1 MNFKIRSLILSI
13 FILTWIP
20 AHAQESLS
28 LSLALEKA
36 LQNNYGIILSTAD
49 TEIAAINNSWGT
61 AGRIPTVGF
70 TASSNN
76 SYELT
81 DNTTSNR
88 IALGL
93 GMNWTLFDGFR
104 VNITKHKLEDL
115 QELSEGA
122 RAVVVENTIEDVILY
137 YYNVL
142 LQQERLKVLEK
153 VMKLSEDRYNYEM
166 QRYDLG
172 GSVTYNVLQAKNL
185 YLSDKAS
192 FMNQEVVVRNSIRD
206 LNFVLGEE
214 PSATWDFIETF
225 DIDTE
230 EYELGDLQA
239 KMLSNNQT
247 LQNQY
252 INLKLMQKE
261 VALQKSDYYPTVRL
275 GAGIENSY
283 SRMTQETGDPI
294 TSSSLSPYGNLS
306 LSFDIYDAGNRAS
319 DVRIARIN
327 EEMAGVEIEQMEH
340 SLTNLLLNVYD
351 YYTVRLALLEVAMEN
366 LEAAE
371 LNLQIADEKFKTG
384 AINSFNYRDIQLIY
398 LNAALGRLQ
407 AVYNLV
413 DSKTVLTRLTGGF
426 LQDY

>member
-1 MNFKIRSLILSI
+1 MIKNLVCFI
-13 FILTWIP
+13 FLCLFYSGFP
-20 AHAQESLS
+20 VHAQESLS

-36 LQNNYGIILSTAD
+36 LQNNYGIILSTGD

-70 TASSNN
+70 DASSSN
-76 SYELT
+76 SYDLT
-81 DNTTSNR
+81 DNTLSNR
-88 IALGL
+88 LSLSL
-93 GMNWTLFDGFR
+93 GMNWILFDGFR
-104 VNITKHKLEDL
+104 VTLTKEKLEDL
-115 QELSEGA
+115 EELSQGSL
-122 RAVVVENTIEDVILY
+122 AVVVENTIEDVILY

-166 QRYDLG
+166 KRYDIG
-172 GSVTYNVLQAKNL
+172 GSVTYNVLQAKTL
-185 YLSDKAS
+185 YLGDKAS
-192 FMNQEVVVRNSIRD
+192 FMNQEVVVRNSIRN

-214 PSATWDFIETF
+214 PAVTWKFTEPF
-225 DIDTE
+225 ESPAE
-230 EYELGDLQA
+230 EYVLSDLLA

-252 INLKLMQKE
+252 VNLMLQQKE
-261 VALQKSDYYPTVRL
+261 VELQKSDYYPTIRL

-283 SRMTQETGDPI
+283 SRIQQDGGDPV
-294 TSSSLSPYGNLS
+294 TSNGLSPYGNVS

-319 DVRIARIN
+319 DLQIARIN
-327 EEMAGVEIEQMEH
+327 EEIAQVEIEQMEH

-351 YYTVRLALLEVAMEN
+351 YYNVRMALLEVAVES

-398 LNAALGRLQ
+398 LNAALVRWQ
-407 AVYNLV
+407 AVYNLI
-413 DSKTVLTRLTGGF
+413 DSRTVLTRLTGGF
-426 LQDY
+426 ISEE

>member
-1 MNFKIRSLILSI
+1 MNIQRKLLILLI
-13 FILTWIP
+13 IILSGVAVWG
-20 AHAQESLS
+20 QEDLS

-36 LQNNYGIILSTAD
+36 LQNNYGIVLSTAD
-49 TEIAAINNSWGT
+49 TEIAGINNSWGT

-70 TASSNN
+70 DASSNN
-76 SYELT
+76 SHDLT

-88 IALGL
+88 LSFAL

-104 VNITKHKLEDL
+104 VNITKDKLEDL
-115 QELSEGA
+115 ESMAGGVL
-122 RAVVVENTIEDVILY
+122 AVVVENTIENVILY

-142 LQQERLKVLEK
+142 LQEERLKVLEK
-153 VMKLSEDRYNYEM
+153 VMTLSEDRYNYEM
-166 QRYDLG
+166 KRYDLG
-172 GSVTYNVLQAKNL
+172 GSVTYNVLQAKTL
-185 YLSDKAS
+185 YLSDKAN
-192 FMNQEVVVRNSIRD
+192 FMNQEVVVRNSIRN

-214 PSATWDFIETF
+214 PVVTWDFTEPF
-225 DIDTE
+225 DPDIE
-230 EYELGDLQA
+230 EYVLSDLLS

-252 INLKLMQKE
+252 VNLILKQKD
-261 VALQKSDYYPTVRL
+261 VALQKSDYYPTLRL

-283 SRMTQETGDPI
+283 SRMQQDGGDP
-294 TSSSLSPYGNLS
+294 TTTTGLSPYGNLS

-319 DVRIARIN
+319 DVQIARIN
-327 EEMAGVEIEQMEH
+327 EEMAQVEIDQMEH

-351 YYTVRLALLEVAMEN
+351 YYTVRIALLEVAVES

-407 AVYNLV
+407 ATYNLV

-426 LQDY
+426 LQED

>member
-1 MNFKIRSLILSI
+1 MTLKIKYIITLIT
-13 FILTWIP
+13 ILP
-20 AHAQESLS
+20 VFPGFAQEELS

-36 LQNNYGIILSTAD
+36 LQNNYGIILSRAG

-70 TASSNN
+70 DASSSN
-76 SYELT
+76 SYDLT
-81 DNTTSNR
+81 DNTASNR
-88 IALGL
+88 LSLTL

-104 VNITKHKLEDL
+104 VNVTKDKLEDL
-115 QELSEGA
+115 ETLSKGNL
-122 RAVVVENTIEDVILY
+122 AVVVENTIEDVILY

-153 VMKLSEDRYNYEM
+153 VMTLSEDRYNYETK
-166 QRYDLG
+166 RYDLG
-172 GSVTYNVLQAKNL
+172 GSVTYNVLQAKTL

-214 PSATWDFIETF
+214 PSATWDFTGSFEVES
-225 DIDTE
+225 E
-230 EYELGDLQA
+230 EYVLSDLLA
-239 KMLSNNQT
+239 KMMTSNQT

-252 INLKLMQKE
+252 VNLMLQQKE
-261 VALQKSDYYPTVRL
+261 VALEKSNYYPTIRL

-283 SRMTQETGDPI
+283 SRTRQDGDDPT
-294 TSSSLSPYGNLS
+294 TSSGLSPYGNLS

-319 DVRIARIN
+319 ALRIARIN
-327 EEMAGVEIEQMEH
+327 EEMTQVEIEEMEH
-340 SLTNLLLNVYD
+340 SLTNLLMNVYD
-351 YYTVRLALLEVAMEN
+351 QYTVRLALLDVAVEN

-384 AINSFNYRDIQLIY
+384 AINSFNYRDIQLIF

-413 DSKTVLTRLTGGF
+413 DSKTVLTRLTGGYIS
-426 LQDY
+426 DM

>member
-1 MNFKIRSLILSI
+1 MNKQLSYIILFI
-13 FILTWIP
+13 FIISEFPASAQKDLT
-20 AHAQESLS
+20 

-70 TASSNN
+70 DASSSNSYDLLDNTAS
-76 SYELT
+76 
-81 DNTTSNR
+81 NR
-88 IALGL
+88 LSLALG
-93 GMNWTLFDGFR
+93 MDWILFDGFR
-104 VNITKHKLEDL
+104 VDITKDKLEDL
-115 QELSEGA
+115 ETLSGG
-122 RAVVVENTIEDVILY
+122 RLAVVVENTIEDVILY
-137 YYNVL
+137 YQNVL

-153 VMKLSEDRYNYEM
+153 VMTLSEDRYNYEM
-166 QRYDLG
+166 KRYELG
-172 GSVTYNVLQAKNL
+172 GSVTYNVLQAKTL

-192 FMNQEVVVRNSIRD
+192 FMNQEVVVRNAIRN
-206 LNFVLGEE
+206 LNFVLGEDPVVSWKFTE
-214 PSATWDFIETF
+214 PF
-225 DIDTE
+225 DPAAE
-230 EYELGDLQA
+230 EYVLSDLLA

-252 INLKLMQKE
+252 VNLMLQQKE
-261 VALQKSDYYPTVRL
+261 VAIQKSDYYPTVRL

-283 SRMTQETGDPI
+283 SRMQQDGGDPTT
-294 TSSSLSPYGNLS
+294 TSGLSPYGNLS

-319 DVRIARIN
+319 DIQIARIN
-327 EEMAGVEIEQMEH
+327 EEMAQVEIEQMEH

-351 YYTVRLALLEVAMEN
+351 YYTVRIALLEVAVES

-407 AVYNLV
+407 AVYNLI

-426 LQDY
+426 ISDE

>member
-1 MNFKIRSLILSI
+1 MNIQRKLLILLI
-13 FILTWIP
+13 IILSGVAVWG
-20 AHAQESLS
+20 QEDLS

-36 LQNNYGIILSTAD
+36 LQNNYGIVLSTAD
-49 TEIAAINNSWGT
+49 TEIAGINNSWGT

-70 TASSNN
+70 DASSNN
-76 SYELT
+76 SHDLT

-88 IALGL
+88 LSFAL

-104 VNITKHKLEDL
+104 VNITKDKLEDL
-115 QELSEGA
+115 ESMAGGVL
-122 RAVVVENTIEDVILY
+122 AVVVENTIENVILY

-142 LQQERLKVLEK
+142 LQEERLKVLEK
-153 VMKLSEDRYNYEM
+153 VMTLSEDRYNYEM
-166 QRYDLG
+166 KRYDLG
-172 GSVTYNVLQAKNL
+172 GSVTYNVLQAKTL
-185 YLSDKAS
+185 YLSDKAN
-192 FMNQEVVVRNSIRD
+192 FMNQEVVVRNSIRN

-214 PSATWDFIETF
+214 PVVTWDFTEPF
-225 DIDTE
+225 DPDIE
-230 EYELGDLQA
+230 EYVLSDLLS

-252 INLKLMQKE
+252 VNLILKQKE
-261 VALQKSDYYPTVRL
+261 VALQKSDYYPTIRL

-283 SRMTQETGDPI
+283 SRMQQNGEDPI
-294 TSSSLSPYGNLS
+294 TTTGLSPYGNLS

-319 DVRIARIN
+319 DVQIARIN
-327 EEMAGVEIEQMEH
+327 EEMAQVEIDQMEH

-351 YYTVRLALLEVAMEN
+351 YYTVRIALLEVAVES

-407 AVYNLV
+407 ATYNLV

-426 LQDY
+426 LQED